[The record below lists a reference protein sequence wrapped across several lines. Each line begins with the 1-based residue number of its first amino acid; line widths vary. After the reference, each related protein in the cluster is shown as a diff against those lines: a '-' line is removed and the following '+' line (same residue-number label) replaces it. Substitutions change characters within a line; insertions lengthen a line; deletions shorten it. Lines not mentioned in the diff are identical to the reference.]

1 MSHLTLED
9 IRKSLC
15 KASCTVLLRILK
27 LEFSKLTFKI
37 YRADWVSLVLDKDDD
52 MAGKGKLLYSSFA
65 YSGSGPIHCMELVI
79 WLVMYSTYFG
89 SVILR
94 ISLQSRPIN
103 VTDSSTGLNF
113 GIGIWVDWYMLCQ
126 SWIWKISFRVFAVLA
141 LHIFNLP
148 YEFYWFCLT

>member
-1 MSHLTLED
+1 MSHLILED

-15 KASCTVLLRILK
+15 KGSYTVLLRILK

-52 MAGKGKLLYSSFA
+52 MAVEGKLLYISFA
-65 YSGSGPIHCMELVI
+65 YSGSGPIQCTELVI

-103 VTDSSTGLNF
+103 VTDSSTGVNL

-126 SWIWKISFRVFAVLA
+126 SWIWKISLS
-141 LHIFNLP
+141 
-148 YEFYWFCLT
+148 FCSVNIAHF